1 MPLFGPGAAAS
12 TLIPIAASIG
22 KEIHAG
28 IQRRKERLYNS
39 PTQQVKRLREAGL
52 PTAAGSNITGGITQ
66 PAIVGGDNYG
76 TTALNDNLGKSITR
90 QIDRKKVDIAEQ
102 ELRAAKAAADIATG
116 NAKNILNPSG
126 VFEPTNQGI
135 TAMQGIQQQAAAI
148 KTAETINK
156 WMPLEKAQA
165 ILKNTKEM
173 AKISAD
179 TANSLTQNGIL
190 VSEGKIK
197 GILSKYQERM
207 SSGELTNLIRRNT
220 GLKNANDISSI
231 QGEILRNT
239 KISQMKKIIEEATM
253 AGQMRE
259 AKQLSLLVQNL
270 ETDSAIAY
278 YKIRARVDK
287 SYDKGVINGGI
298 INPRDIIY
306 LQMFN
311 ATTSGNMNLGNFM
324 GGIK

>member
-1 MPLFGPGAAAS
+1 MPLFAPGSAAA

-39 PTQQVKRLREAGL
+39 PAQQVKRLREAGL
-52 PTAAGSNITGGITQ
+52 PTSAGSNITGGQTA
-66 PAIVGGDNYG
+66 PAIIGGDNYG

-116 NAKNILNPSG
+116 NAKNLLNPSG
-126 VFEPTNQGI
+126 IFEPTNQGK
-135 TAMQGIQQQAAAI
+135 TAMQGIMTQQEALTNAQ
-148 KTAETINK
+148 TINQ
-156 WMPLEKAQA
+156 WLPLEKGQS

-190 VSEGKIK
+190 ISDSKIK
-197 GILSKYQERM
+197 GILANYQERM

-220 GLKNANDISSI
+220 GLSNANEISAI

-239 KISQMKKIIEEATM
+239 KIAQMNRIIEEATM
-253 AGQMRE
+253 AGQTRQ
-259 AKQLSLLVQNL
+259 AKQMSLLLQGL
-270 ETDSAIAY
+270 ETESVKQY
-278 YKIRARVDK
+278 YKVRARADN
-287 SYDKGVINGGI
+287 SYANKNGGAFT
-298 INPRDIIY
+298 PADMIY
-306 LQMFN
+306 LNMFSPN
-311 ATTSGNMNLGNFM
+311 SSASMNMGNLMSIL
-324 GGIK
+324 K